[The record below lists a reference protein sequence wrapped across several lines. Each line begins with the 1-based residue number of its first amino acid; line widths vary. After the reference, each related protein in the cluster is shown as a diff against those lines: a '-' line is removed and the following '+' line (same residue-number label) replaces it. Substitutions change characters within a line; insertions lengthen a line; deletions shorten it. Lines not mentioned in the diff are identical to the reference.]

1 MSSRSSARGK
11 AELNM
16 SALTKFTAP
25 TGHDLNAIT
34 YKDQPCWIAQEIGQ
48 VLEYSSNGSKLTNKI
63 TQDWAS
69 EMIEGVDYH
78 KIEGQELAEL
88 RDAMSQFASP
98 ESGDANL
105 IGPKTRHLL
114 LLTEQGIHLACIKS
128 NKPVGVQLRRW
139 LASEVLP
146 SLRQTGTY
154 TAPSA
159 DATLALQRERRLSR
173 ELELEDR
180 KWQASALS
188 SLLDSL
194 EGGAI
199 DPLVLDAYRVVA
211 VEIATGRQLGAL
223 KPAAPEGVWMSP
235 TEIAGDLGSTAAM
248 VGIVIS
254 ALGLRDGNHSRK
266 VLGKAKGHDRTITTY
281 IYDDEAFGLIREEL
295 IRRGKI
301 AA

>member
-11 AELNM
+11 AELGM
-16 SALTKFTAP
+16 SALTKFTSP
-25 TGHDLNAIT
+25 TGHDLT
-34 YKDQPCWIAQEIGQ
+34 TLHYKGQPCWIAQEIGQ

-69 EMIEGVDYH
+69 EMIEGEDYH
-78 KIEGQELAEL
+78 KLEGEELAEIKAAL
-88 RDAMSQFASP
+88 DQLPP
-98 ESGDANL
+98 ESGGSSPVHPYARN
-105 IGPKTRHLL
+105 LL
-114 LLTEQGIHLACIKS
+114 LLTEQGVYLACIKT
-128 NKPVGVQLRRW
+128 NKPAGITLRRW

-146 SLRQTGTY
+146 ALRATGTY

-173 ELELEDR
+173 ELELEER

-188 SLLDSL
+188 SLLDTL
-194 EGGAI
+194 EGGDI

-248 VGIVIS
+248 VGIVVS

-281 IYDDEAFGLIREEL
+281 IYDAEAVALIREEL